1 MSTCVERHQ
10 QCDVVGYYFWGNTR
24 EMTQHKQEL
33 SLKHVALL
41 QEENEKLKDVIVSK
55 VSKLILLGVIIGD
68 GDPMETVS
76 VMSLERDTIVNANEK
91 KLFL

>member
-1 MSTCVERHQ
+1 MR
-10 QCDVVGYYFWGNTR
+10 
-24 EMTQHKQEL
+24 QHKQEQ

-41 QEENEKLKDVIVSK
+41 REENEKLKDVIVSK

-76 VMSLERDTIVNANEK
+76 VMSLERDTIANANEK
-91 KLFL
+91 KIVSLESVKHIIMQR